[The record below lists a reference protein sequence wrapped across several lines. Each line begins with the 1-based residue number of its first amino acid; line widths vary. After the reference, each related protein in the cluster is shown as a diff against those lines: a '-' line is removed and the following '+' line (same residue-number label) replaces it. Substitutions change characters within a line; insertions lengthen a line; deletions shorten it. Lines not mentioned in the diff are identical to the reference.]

1 MKTIK
6 LTREELTLLVS
17 KAFAEGAEIDDAM
30 WKRRQGKLGIRCQ
43 LKTAQSFFIQGD
55 SFKQLTEVLER

>member
-6 LTREELTLLVS
+6 LTSEELTLLMS
-17 KAFAEGAEIDDAM
+17 KAFAEGAEIHDEL
-30 WKRRQGKLGIRCQ
+30 WEGRQAKLKSRCQ
-43 LKTAQSFFIQGD
+43 LKTAQSFFIEGD